1 MRKLLLIFCIILL
14 IIMSFIGYLFVRY
27 SSWIKGF
34 ESNTNI
40 ICISDEEELDQ
51 SEELNISEKIK
62 DFVLSDYFSE
72 FVTFTKKEILI
83 ILYDSINSSSELDIQ
98 DICLDSQKGI
108 WKLFIHSKF
117 NNIQLPWL
125 GLDIVKDSRE
135 TAELYSRN
143 IYLGDMKVPLF
154 LSKNILEKI
163 NKGISDALVLVLENG
178 FLGKDI
184 INIDLLF
191 DSVVLKGSF

>member
-1 MRKLLLIFCIILL
+1 M
-14 IIMSFIGYLFVRY
+14 
-27 SSWIKGF
+27 
-34 ESNTNI
+34 
-40 ICISDEEELDQ
+40 
-51 SEELNISEKIK
+51 
-62 DFVLSDYFSE
+62 
-72 FVTFTKKEILI
+72 
-83 ILYDSINSSSELDIQ
+83 
-98 DICLDSQKGI
+98 
-108 WKLFIHSKF
+108 
-117 NNIQLPWL
+117 

-163 NKGISDALVLVLENG
+163 NKGISDALVLVSENG

>member
-1 MRKLLLIFCIILL
+1 MKKLLLIFCIILL
-14 IIMSFIGYLFVRY
+14 IIMSFLGYLFIRY

-34 ESNTNI
+34 ESNVNI
-40 ICISDEEELDQ
+40 ICISDEDELGQ

-72 FVTFTKKEILI
+72 FVTFTKREILV

-98 DICLDSQKGI
+98 DICLDSQKGV
-108 WKLFIHSKF
+108 WKLFIHPKF

-143 IYLGDMKVPLF
+143 IYLGGMKVPSF

>member
-1 MRKLLLIFCIILL
+1 
-14 IIMSFIGYLFVRY
+14 
-27 SSWIKGF
+27 
-34 ESNTNI
+34 
-40 ICISDEEELDQ
+40 
-51 SEELNISEKIK
+51 
-62 DFVLSDYFSE
+62 
-72 FVTFTKKEILI
+72 
-83 ILYDSINSSSELDIQ
+83 
-98 DICLDSQKGI
+98 
-108 WKLFIHSKF
+108 
-117 NNIQLPWL
+117 L

-143 IYLGDMKVPLF
+143 IYLGDMKVPSF

>member
-1 MRKLLLIFCIILL
+1 M
-14 IIMSFIGYLFVRY
+14 
-27 SSWIKGF
+27 
-34 ESNTNI
+34 
-40 ICISDEEELDQ
+40 
-51 SEELNISEKIK
+51 
-62 DFVLSDYFSE
+62 
-72 FVTFTKKEILI
+72 
-83 ILYDSINSSSELDIQ
+83 
-98 DICLDSQKGI
+98 
-108 WKLFIHSKF
+108 
-117 NNIQLPWL
+117 